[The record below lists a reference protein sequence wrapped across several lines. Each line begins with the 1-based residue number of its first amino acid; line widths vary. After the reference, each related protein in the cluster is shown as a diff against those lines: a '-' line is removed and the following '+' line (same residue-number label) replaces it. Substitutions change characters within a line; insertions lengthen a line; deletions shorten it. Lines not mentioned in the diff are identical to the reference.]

1 MVDFVKMAD
10 SACLRFAVVD
20 EETISKSKTANENE
34 NTRKSTNLWLSV
46 LTKWEV
52 EKKTDESLL
61 NLSSL
66 RKVFYKIARVT

>member
-1 MVDFVKMAD
+1 MAD
-10 SACLRFAVVD
+10 SAYLRFAVVD

-52 EKKTDESLL
+52 EKK
-61 NLSSL
+61 N
-66 RKVFYKIARVT
+66 